1 MCVHRLDACTCVLL
15 HVYLDHLYFLV
26 LGRQVPFLPKPKAS
40 KTGTQRRS
48 GIGKTKRKGRMVVG
62 ETGSELEKEEE
73 EDEEE
78 EEEEEVEVEEE
89 EEEEVLVWSLDKGS
103 SGRP

>member
-1 MCVHRLDACTCVLL
+1 M
-15 HVYLDHLYFLV
+15 V

-62 ETGSELEKEEE
+62 ETGSE
-73 EDEEE
+73 
-78 EEEEEVEVEEE
+78 VEGEA
-89 EEEEVLVWSLDKGS
+89 VLAKKAKKSGWVGSFEAKFKQVGTKPVQVWEGKI
-103 SGRP
+103 GRAHV